1 MPRLGFAVSC
11 SLLPFG
17 FGFSILLVLLLE
29 WLRPDLIPFELGT
42 FWYVEQP
49 VWTAFTDSLLL
60 AWPPMAA
67 GLLLTLI
74 KVPAHRQLQRQL
86 AWGDVPPPGRVITLG
101 PFQLIFHSALE
112 EVLFR
117 WLLFYAAIAGAVI
130 ADFVVLGF
138 AGLHPIPW
146 IFNEV
151 LIPVADFAT
160 AGRLHEVLTTAPWT
174 VAAAMLTSNGRF
186 RNSHTYQG
194 LIGWIWSWYLGMFL
208 FLVLFEHGLV
218 AAIAVHIAYNLA
230 TLLLH
235 VAITGVLPRILIE

>member
-1 MPRLGFAVSC
+1 M
-11 SLLPFG
+11 
-17 FGFSILLVLLLE
+17 
-29 WLRPDLIPFELGT
+29 
-42 FWYVEQP
+42 
-49 VWTAFTDSLLL
+49 
-60 AWPPMAA
+60 
-67 GLLLTLI
+67 
-74 KVPAHRQLQRQL
+74 
-86 AWGDVPPPGRVITLG
+86 
-101 PFQLIFHSALE
+101 
-112 EVLFR
+112 
-117 WLLFYAAIAGAVI
+117 I
-130 ADFVVLGF
+130 ADFAVLGF

-160 AGRLHEVLTTAPWT
+160 AGRLHEVLTTAPWA
-174 VAAAMLTSNGRF
+174 VAAAILTSNGRF

-235 VAITGVLPRILIE
+235 VTITGVLPRILIE

>member
-1 MPRLGFAVSC
+1 M
-11 SLLPFG
+11 
-17 FGFSILLVLLLE
+17 
-29 WLRPDLIPFELGT
+29 
-42 FWYVEQP
+42 
-49 VWTAFTDSLLL
+49 
-60 AWPPMAA
+60 
-67 GLLLTLI
+67 
-74 KVPAHRQLQRQL
+74 
-86 AWGDVPPPGRVITLG
+86 
-101 PFQLIFHSALE
+101 
-112 EVLFR
+112 
-117 WLLFYAAIAGAVI
+117 
-130 ADFVVLGF
+130 VLGF

-160 AGRLHEVLTTAPWT
+160 AGRLHEVLTTAPWA
-174 VAAAMLTSNGRF
+174 VAAAILTSNGRF

-235 VAITGVLPRILIE
+235 VTITGVLPRILIE